1 MSLAHGLYINYAKH
15 INGNKYRTCYPLERS
30 FCKPDDKTSLPL
42 KIKPNVL
49 LYNELFTMR
58 EGQKELKLNF
68 ITKIPNTVLSNIK
81 EYYQKYIED
90 CYKTENLS
98 SYKSEYDDKSKGKGQ
113 GKGNGKG
120 NGQGK
125 GKGKSKGK
133 GQGKGKGK

>member
-1 MSLAHGLYINYAKH
+1 
-15 INGNKYRTCYPLERS
+15 
-30 FCKPDDKTSLPL
+30 
-42 KIKPNVL
+42 
-49 LYNELFTMR
+49 MR

-113 GKGNGKG
+113 GKGKG